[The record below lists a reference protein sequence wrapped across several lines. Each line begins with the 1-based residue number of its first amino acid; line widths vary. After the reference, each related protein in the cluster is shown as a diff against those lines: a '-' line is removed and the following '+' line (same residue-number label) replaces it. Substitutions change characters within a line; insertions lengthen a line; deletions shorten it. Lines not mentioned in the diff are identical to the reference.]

1 MIQFTCPNCGKRFK
15 LGREHAGR
23 KGRCPSCRTVVQVPS
38 ASPDDSLQPPLPVEG
53 KGSKTTP
60 VAGGEPSTHAGKRS
74 TLGTWSLV
82 SGIVAIP
89 IPGVE
94 IAAVVLGVIG
104 LNAAEDDSASDADR
118 RKALVG
124 IILGAAAFL
133 LHLLVAITVLLLVFL
148 LPQSRQQAAPSPTPR
163 AAIVQSPVEVPPT
176 PVTPPPTAV
185 APPPKRTGQVW
196 YYDLNTG
203 QLFTGKIEDVAPID
217 APSGPLPDGGQAGV
231 KAYVFSYGDCDDEN
245 QRVVGWLE
253 RASVNTKK
261 VLTESKSDPQGA
273 GGDLSIDDWI
283 DVLATP
289 LQISEDGSPWRGIH
303 PMQYAQW
310 QINKRKSMVNNG
322 VQAKQCQP

>member
-1 MIQFTCPNCGKRFK
+1 MIQ
-15 LGREHAGR
+15 
-23 KGRCPSCRTVVQVPS
+23 VPP
-38 ASPDDSLQPPLPVEG
+38 AESPDDPLHPPLPVEEKDG
-53 KGSKTTP
+53 GTP
-60 VAGGEPSTHAGKRS
+60 TRTDSESSTPAGRTS

-94 IAAVVLGVIG
+94 IAAVVLGVMC
-104 LNAAEDDSASDADR
+104 LNAAEDDSDNDADR
-118 RKALVG
+118 RKALAG
-124 IILGAAAFL
+124 IVLGVVAFL
-133 LHLLVAITVLLLVFL
+133 LHLLIVIAVLLLVFL
-148 LPQSRQQAAPSPTPR
+148 LPQSRQQAASPPTPPP
-163 AAIVQSPVEVPPT
+163 AVIQSPVEMPPAAFT
-176 PVTPPPTAV
+176 SPPAAA

-203 QLFTGKIEDVAPID
+203 TLFTGKVEDVAPVD

-231 KAYVFSYGDCDDEN
+231 KAYVFSYGDCNDEN
-245 QRVVGWLE
+245 QRFVAWLE

-289 LQISEDGSPWRGIH
+289 LQISEDGKTWRGIH

-310 QINKRKSMVNNG
+310 QMTQRKGMVNNG
-322 VQAKQCQP
+322 VQAKPCQP